1 MKLYEFVKHYTLHD
15 AGIERIEYLPEEE
28 KLILEVEV
36 CNCEGHRPPSV
47 ISDVDPIPARLVFTG
62 VSRLNS
68 DADLLSL
75 DGDEISGARWLPS
88 SRPTKDIL
96 ELVVLIGMQRIED
109 VKLIQIEAEE
119 IHWDIAF

>member
-1 MKLYEFVKHYTLHD
+1 M
-15 AGIERIEYLPEEE
+15 
-28 KLILEVEV
+28 V

-47 ISDVDPIPARLVFTG
+47 ISDGDPIPARLVFTG

-75 DGDEISGARWLPS
+75 DGDEISRERWLPS
-88 SRPTKDIL
+88 SHPTKDIL
-96 ELVVLIGMQRIED
+96 ELVVLIGMQRVED

-119 IHWDIAF
+119 IYWDIAL